1 MNTTEDLRKA
11 MRGEP
16 LPADRVDP
24 VALLRLG
31 RRRRR
36 LRRLGVAAAS
46 SLTAAG
52 VALAAQLGLPP
63 GVGPAGPAGEP
74 TATDAPVNQAPAL
87 EPDGPV
93 PNTYSNAVS
102 LLYVE
107 CMQVSGH
114 DLSIVFPGEFV
125 DEQGEP
131 VVELKVPD
139 ETDRGPRYQDD
150 DGRCLAY
157 AEAEASASRPT
168 G

>member
-93 PNTYSNAVS
+93 PQHV
-102 LLYVE
+102 LE
-107 CMQVSGH
+107 C
-114 DLSIVFPGEFV
+114 
-125 DEQGEP
+125 GEP
-131 VVELKVPD
+131 VV
-139 ETDRGPRYQDD
+139 RGMH
-150 DGRCLAY
+150 
-157 AEAEASASRPT
+157 ASQRTRSLHRLPWRVC
-168 G
+168 